1 MTSDW
6 GNILTAKKNTVTSD
20 IFGKLLKTEGLFVNR
35 EAMRPSYMPEVL
47 PHRDEE
53 VNTLASVLVPA
64 LRSETPSNV
73 FIYGKTGTGKTAVTK
88 YIGKELLK
96 KGKETGK
103 DVNFIYINCEVVDT
117 QYRLL
122 QNIANHFI
130 DEWSERIP
138 FTGWPTDE
146 VFAKLKKM
154 IDKHGGVTVIIL
166 DEIDKLKGDEALY
179 NLSRVN
185 SDLKNAKVSIVG
197 ISNDLKFTEFLDP
210 RVKSS
215 LGEENMIFP
224 PYDAGELQDILHQRV
239 GIALKSDVVE
249 DGVVSL
255 CSALAAQEHGD
266 ARRAL
271 DLLRMAAELAEREN
285 SPRITKKYVRFA
297 QNKIEVDRIIEVVRT
312 LPTQSKLILFAILLQ
327 EKHNKQTDK
336 PGVIT
341 TGEVYSIYKT
351 ICKRT
356 RTDCLTQRRVA
367 DLISEL
373 DMLGI
378 ITARVISKGRYGRTR
393 EIKMSSSG
401 EDITKILQEDDVIQ
415 DLSNYRFQGQTRLI

>member
-1 MTSDW
+1 VSR
-6 GNILTAKKNTVTSD
+6 D
-20 IFGKLLKTEGLFVNR
+20 IFSHLLKSDGLFVNR
-35 EAMRPSYMPEVL
+35 EAMRPTYTPEIL
-47 PHRDEE
+47 PHREKE
-53 VNTLASVLVPA
+53 INNLASVLVPA
-64 LRSETPSNV
+64 LRDETPSNV

-88 YIGKELLK
+88 FVGKELLK
-96 KGKETGK
+96 KGEKTSK
-103 DVNFIYINCEVVDT
+103 KVNFIYINCEVVDT

-130 DEWSERIP
+130 DNWSERIP

-146 VFAKLKKM
+146 VYTKLKQM
-154 IDKHGGVTVIIL
+154 IEKEGGVAVIIL
-166 DEIDKLKGDEALY
+166 DEVDKLKGDEALY
-179 NLSRVN
+179 NLSRIN
-185 SDLKNAKVSIVG
+185 ADLEKAKVSIVG

-224 PYDAGELQDILHQRV
+224 PYDAGELQDILNQRV
-239 GIALKSDVVE
+239 EIALKTEAIDEDVVP
-249 DGVVSL
+249 L

-271 DLLRMAAELAEREN
+271 DLLRMSAELAERGN
-285 SPRITKKYVRFA
+285 SLKITQKHVRLA
-297 QNKIEVDRIIEVVRT
+297 QNKIEIDRIIEVVRT

-327 EKHNKQTDK
+327 EKHNKKT
-336 PGVIT
+336 GTVGAIT
-341 TGEVYSIYKT
+341 TGEVYEIYKDV
-351 ICKRT
+351 CKKT
-356 RTDCLTQRRVA
+356 RNDSLTQRRVA

-393 EIKMSSSG
+393 DIKPSSSD
-401 EDITKILQEDDVIQ
+401 DIMNILQEDEAFKE
-415 DLSNYRFQGQTRLI
+415 LAKYRIRGQTRLL